1 MTLLINYLEEKIY
14 IMNRMVIYL
23 KSLFFFNCLFL
34 IACLTDP
41 AGIENDQFYPWE
53 ISSPE
58 KQGLNSEILSNA
70 FTEAQ
75 HAGFVDCILII
86 KNGRLIAENYYNGYD
101 MSQAH
106 NVKSVSK
113 SFLSALTGIAL
124 REGYLNNLNHKM
136 LGFFPE
142 YEEFKTDD
150 RMDDITI
157 RHLLMMRAGLDDE
170 RNNYSYFYNS
180 PDWIKATIEYP
191 LLYDPGSTFC
201 YNTFQTH
208 LLSAILTKTSG
219 LSTLKLAEQFLFE
232 PLNISVHQWQQ
243 DPQGYYFGGN
253 NMYFRPRDMAMLGYL
268 YLNDGNIN
276 GKQIVPAEWV
286 EQSLINYT
294 GFVNYNWDELKNVN
308 YGYLWWLGEINNY
321 KVFMAIGYG
330 GQFVFCFPGL
340 DMIVVST
347 ADTAIS
353 WETSDFQIVSIINIV
368 SHHILPA
375 ILP

>member
-1 MTLLINYLEEKIY
+1 MNQLLTFLRSIILLTFIFLLGC
-14 IMNRMVIYL
+14 L
-23 KSLFFFNCLFL
+23 K
-34 IACLTDP
+34 DP
-41 AGIENDQFYPWE
+41 TGIENYQFHQWE

-58 KQGLNSEILSNA
+58 KQGLNSEILSTA
-70 FTEAQ
+70 FSEAQ
-75 HAGFVDCILII
+75 HTGFVDCILII
-86 KNGRLIAENYYNGYD
+86 KNGRLVAENYYNGYD
-101 MSQAH
+101 MYQAH

-124 REGYLNNLNHKM
+124 REGYLGSLDQKM

-150 RMDDITI
+150 RIDDITI
-157 RHLLMMRAGLDDE
+157 RHLLMMHAGLDDE
-170 RNNYSYFYNS
+170 RNNYSHFYYS

-191 LLYDPGSTFC
+191 LLYDPGSTFS

-219 LSTLKLAEQFLFE
+219 MSTLELAEKFLFE

-253 NMYFRPRDMAMLGYL
+253 SMYFKPRDMAMLGYL
-268 YLNDGNIN
+268 YLNNGNIN
-276 GKQIVPAEWV
+276 GKQIVSAEWV
-286 EQSLINYT
+286 TESLINYT